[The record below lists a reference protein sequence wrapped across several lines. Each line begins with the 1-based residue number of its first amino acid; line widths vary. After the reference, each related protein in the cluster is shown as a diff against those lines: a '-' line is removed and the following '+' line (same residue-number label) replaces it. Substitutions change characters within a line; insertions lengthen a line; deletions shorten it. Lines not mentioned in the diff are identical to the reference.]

1 MRISV
6 CFLALAAACGSA
18 PPKPVPDATREAVEP
33 MPDAGARPAN
43 EPGGS
48 SMGMADAGS
57 DVLGAKA
64 DAGTARDGGANL
76 REGPADAGVQAASA
90 AGTAVADV
98 SEALQKLPPA
108 PPIPETP
115 PFLPAVEE
123 SKDNPSTPEKVA
135 LGYKLFY
142 DKRLSR
148 DGSMSCESCH
158 HPDLAYTS
166 GNAVDPKVGGSM
178 NKRNAPAM
186 ANVAY
191 HQNGFYWDGRTPTM
205 EAVCTAAWKGQLG
218 VDKPDEV
225 AAKLN
230 AITAYRAEFQ
240 RAFESDATPKNV
252 PLALAAFLRAL
263 KTGNAP
269 WDKYEQGDAKAVSR
283 EARRGSQVFQNAR
296 CTLCHVPPLYTDSQF
311 HNVGIGSDKPE
322 AERDHGRMDATKDKA
337 DDGKFLTPSLRD
349 VSRTAPYFHD
359 GSAKALSDAVDRMLA
374 GGVKNPNLDEK
385 LRRAKLSPRDRRAL
399 LAYLE
404 ALAGQTTFPKAP
416 DLP

>member
-1 MRISV
+1 
-6 CFLALAAACGSA
+6 
-18 PPKPVPDATREAVEP
+18 
-33 MPDAGARPAN
+33 
-43 EPGGS
+43 
-48 SMGMADAGS
+48 
-57 DVLGAKA
+57 
-64 DAGTARDGGANL
+64 
-76 REGPADAGVQAASA
+76 
-90 AGTAVADV
+90 
-98 SEALQKLPPA
+98 
-108 PPIPETP
+108 
-115 PFLPAVEE
+115 EE
-123 SKDNPSTPEKVA
+123 SNDNPTTPEKVA

-158 HPDLAYTS
+158 HPDQAYTS
-166 GNAVDPKVGGSM
+166 GNAVDPKVGGAM

-205 EAVCTAAWKGQLG
+205 EAVTAAAWKGQLG
-218 VDKPDEV
+218 VEKPDEV
-225 AAKLN
+225 VAKLN
-230 AITAYRAEFQ
+230 AITPYRAEFQ
-240 RAFESDATPKNV
+240 RAFQSDATAKNV

-263 KTGNAP
+263 KSGNAG
-269 WDKYEQGDAKAVSR
+269 WDKYEQGDQKAVSR

-311 HNVGIGSDKPE
+311 HNAGIGFDRPE
-322 AERDHGRMDATKDKA
+322 DQRDHGRMDATKDKA

-349 VSRTAPYFHD
+349 VAKTAPYFHD

-385 LRRAKLSPRDRRAL
+385 LKRAKISPRDRRAL

-404 ALAGQTTFPKAP
+404 SLTGQVTFPKAP

>member
-1 MRISV
+1 MRASV
-6 CFLALAAACGSA
+6 CLFALAVACGSA
-18 PPKPVPDATREAVEP
+18 PPKPVPDDTRQAAEP

-43 EPGGS
+43 EPGGTA
-48 SMGMADAGS
+48 MGVADAGP
-57 DVLGAKA
+57 DTVGAHA
-64 DAGTARDGGANL
+64 DGGPRGEL
-76 REGPADAGVQAASA
+76 EVGDAGVRMSEASA
-90 AGTAVADV
+90 TELNEAV
-98 SEALQKLPPA
+98 QQLPPP

-123 SKDNPSTPEKVA
+123 SQDNPTNPEKVA

-158 HPDLAYTS
+158 HPDQAYTS
-166 GNAVDPKVGGSM
+166 GNPVDARVGGSM
-178 NKRNAPAM
+178 NKRNAPTM
-186 ANVAY
+186 ENVAY
-191 HQNGFYWDGRTPTM
+191 HQNGYYWDGRTATM
-205 EAVCTAAWKGQLG
+205 EAVCAAAWKGQLG

-225 AAKLN
+225 AARLN
-230 AITAYRAEFQ
+230 AVMAYRAEFQ
-240 RAFESDATPKNV
+240 RAFKSDASAKNV
-252 PLALAAFLRAL
+252 PLALASFLRAL

-269 WDKYEQGDAKAVSR
+269 FDKFEQGEKAAISR
-283 EARRGSQVFQNAR
+283 EARRGSQVFQTAR

-311 HNVGIGSDKPE
+311 HNAGIGSDKPE
-322 AERDHGRMDATKDKA
+322 DKRDHGRMDATKDKA

-349 VSRTAPYFHD
+349 VAKSAPYFHD
-359 GSAKALSDAVDRMLA
+359 GSAKTLSDAVDRMLA

-385 LRRAKLSPRDRRAL
+385 LKRSKISSRDRRAL

-404 ALAGQTTFPKAP
+404 SLTGQNTFPKAP